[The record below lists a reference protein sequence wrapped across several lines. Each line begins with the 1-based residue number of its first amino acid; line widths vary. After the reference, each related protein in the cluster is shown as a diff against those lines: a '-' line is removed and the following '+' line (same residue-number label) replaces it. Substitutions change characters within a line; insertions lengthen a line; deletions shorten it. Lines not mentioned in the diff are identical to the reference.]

1 VHACMNVLVRRTAE
15 ESARTRADLM
25 DAALA
30 VFAETGVANARLVDI
45 AARANVTRGAVYHHF
60 EDKMALYGAILA
72 ESWDALTVSVWAELD
87 VGGSNRERLTA
98 FLLAWLR
105 DLRENERF
113 RALLA
118 ITMNGSNPMPDGM
131 SDTAKI
137 QGFRDWQERLARVVS
152 PSAAASLLAWLCG
165 TAMLAA
171 ADPALLPTADAA
183 GIEPLLGGM
192 P

>member
-1 VHACMNVLVRRTAE
+1 
-15 ESARTRADLM
+15 M

-60 EDKMALYGAILA
+60 EDKMALYGAIMA

-87 VGGSNRERLTA
+87 GEGSKKARLTA

-105 DLRENERF
+105 DLRENARF

-118 ITMNGSNPMPDGM
+118 ITMNGGNPMPAGM
-131 SDTAKI
+131 DAAKI
-137 QGFRDWQERLARVVS
+137 QGFYDWQQRLARVVS
-152 PSAAASLLAWLCG
+152 PGAAASLLAWLCG

-171 ADPALLPTADAA
+171 ADPGLLPTADPA
-183 GIEPLLGGM
+183 GIEPLLRGM
-192 P
+192 R

>member
-1 VHACMNVLVRRTAE
+1 
-15 ESARTRADLM
+15 M
-25 DAALA
+25 DAALL

-72 ESWDALTVSVWAELD
+72 ESWDALTVSVWDELD
-87 VGGSNRERLTA
+87 GEGPARDRLTA

-105 DLRENERF
+105 DLRENQRF

-131 SDTAKI
+131 DDTAKI
-137 QGFRDWQERLARVVS
+137 DGLYDWQQRLARVVS
-152 PSAAASLLAWLCG
+152 PAAATSLLAWLCG

-171 ADPALLPTADAA
+171 TDPGLLPAADPA
-183 GIEPLLGGM
+183 GIESLLGGM
-192 P
+192 L

>member
-1 VHACMNVLVRRTAE
+1 MYECIVRRTAE
-15 ESARTRADLM
+15 EAARTRAALI
-25 DAALA
+25 DAALM

-60 EDKMALYGAILA
+60 EDKMALYGAILE
-72 ESWDALTVSVWAELD
+72 ESWDVLTASVWAELD
-87 VGGSNRERLTA
+87 GDGPARTRLAA

-105 DLRENERF
+105 GLRENERF

-118 ITMNGSNPMPDGM
+118 ITMNGGNPMPDGM
-131 SDTAKI
+131 DDTAKK
-137 QGFRDWQERLARVVS
+137 QGLHDWRERLTRVVS

-171 ADPALLPTADAA
+171 ADPGLLPAADAA
-183 GIEPLLGGM
+183 GIESLLRGM
-192 P
+192 L

>member
-1 VHACMNVLVRRTAE
+1 
-15 ESARTRADLM
+15 M
-25 DAALA
+25 DAALL

-72 ESWDALTVSVWAELD
+72 ESWDGLTVSVWAELD
-87 VGGSNRERLTA
+87 GEGPAPARLTA
-98 FLLAWLR
+98 FLLAWLQG
-105 DLRENERF
+105 LRENERF

-131 SDTAKI
+131 DDTAKI
-137 QGFRDWQERLARVVS
+137 AGLYDWRERLAQVVS
-152 PSAAASLLAWLCG
+152 PGAAASLLVWLCG

-171 ADPALLPTADAA
+171 VDPGLLPAADAA
-183 GIEPLLGGM
+183 GVESLLRGM
-192 P
+192 S